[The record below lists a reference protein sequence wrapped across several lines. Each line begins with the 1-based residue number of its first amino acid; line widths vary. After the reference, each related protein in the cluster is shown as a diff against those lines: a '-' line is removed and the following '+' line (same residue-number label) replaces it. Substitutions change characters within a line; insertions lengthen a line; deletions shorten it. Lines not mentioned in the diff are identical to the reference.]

1 MPGGQAPGLSVCTR
15 DCKKIISYESLYE
28 AFKDLQSRFQSL
40 PWLPTILF
48 GNSYRQEVLI
58 CSLHYARS
66 AVLGDALSIRT
77 TPAPSTVYY
86 SNGGMEHGTCLVKS
100 TITLTLVPN
109 NQWTPRVG
117 TVWGVGQ
124 RGSIYFNVQVPGG
137 RTGHF
142 VYITR
147 GRKCSCDMSRG

>member
-1 MPGGQAPGLSVCTR
+1 MRACMRLL
-15 DCKKIISYESLYE
+15 KIFRADFRASLGYPPYYLAIPTGRRSLFA
-28 AFKDLQSRFQSL
+28 AF
-40 PWLPTILF
+40 TMHGVLF
-48 GNSYRQEVLI
+48 W
-58 CSLHYARS
+58 
-66 AVLGDALSIRT
+66 GDALSIRT